1 MDAVV
6 NPPQPNE
13 PSYDLHEKVTDA
25 FLDVKLISVFLA
37 AQCRICYQNVCLS
50 VRHIRQSCQN
60 GSFCLN
66 SFHAV

>member
-25 FLDVKLISVFLA
+25 FLVTTCVFFGRA
-37 AQCRICYQNVCLS
+37 TQNLLS
-50 VRHIRQSCQN
+50 
-60 GSFCLN
+60 
-66 SFHAV
+66 